1 MLTNKTA
8 NPTSVT
14 NDTTSLTSIT
24 NNDLAGV
31 GYTWNQTPQSWDNA
45 DYSWDNIQQQFRPT
59 FTQLTNKTL

>member
-1 MLTNKTA
+1 MLTNRTA

-14 NDTTSLTSIT
+14 NQ
-24 NNDLAGV
+24 DLAGV
-31 GYTWNQTPQSWDNA
+31 GYTWNQLPQSWDNA